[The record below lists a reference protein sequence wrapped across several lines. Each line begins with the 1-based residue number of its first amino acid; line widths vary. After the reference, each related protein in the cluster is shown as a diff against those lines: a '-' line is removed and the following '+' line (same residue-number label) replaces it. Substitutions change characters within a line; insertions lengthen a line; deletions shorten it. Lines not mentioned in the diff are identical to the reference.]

1 MQLLP
6 LIRKTLATSF
16 LCSNLWAQNVG
27 DIIEQSG
34 IGGIVREQQSLAA
47 ELGLDVMF
55 RDAIETGRGR
65 LKINFLDD
73 TKLSLTEHSEVVID
87 EYIFDPNPSNSKM
100 SMRFVAGTAR
110 FATGQLGL
118 VPKENITINT
128 PTATIGVRGTDF
140 TTTVDELGRS
150 LVILLPD
157 AECEVDTLCIP
168 SGAITVTNNAGTVT
182 LTEAYQATVVS
193 SLEQVPA
200 QPVVLENMNMN
211 IIDNMFIVAPPREI
225 RALTEDERTGRNSDS
240 GYGLLDFSD
249 LDINYLEED
258 WEDEDLEFTE
268 LDIDLLD
275 VDFLEDLLN
284 VIDEADALA
293 NNNDSGLNIQ
303 GTAAPGFDSTTQFST
318 IIDSAAGSLVFYRYV
333 TSVISVRLSMEQN
346 ATLETETDGK
356 KNVITLGNGNS
367 VLIVIRQGG

>member
-34 IGGIVREQQSLAA
+34 IGGITREQQSLAA
-47 ELGLDVMF
+47 ELGLDIMF

-73 TKLSLTEHSEVVID
+73 TKLSLTEHSEVVVD
-87 EYIFDPNPSNSKM
+87 EYIYDPNPSNSKM
-100 SMRFVAGTAR
+100 TMRFVAGTAR

-157 AECEVDTLCIP
+157 AECEVDTLCVP

-193 SLEQVPA
+193 SLEQVPT
-200 QPVVLENMNMN
+200 QPVVLENMTMN

-225 RALTEDERTGRNSDS
+225 RALTEDERTGRNSNS
-240 GYGLLDFSD
+240 GYSLLDFSD

-258 WEDEDLEFTE
+258 WDDEDLEFTE

-318 IIDSAAGSLVFYRYV
+318 IIDQAAGSLVFYRYV

>member
-367 VLIVIRQGG
+367 MLIVIRQGG

>member
-318 IIDSAAGSLVFYRYV
+318 IIDQAAGSLVFYRYV